1 MQAVRQRNPHHIP
14 CRFELPLGK
23 TLKLL
28 VPEDETAGWAM
39 AAARARWKDEHK
51 AGDGYFMFCNARMVS
66 TSSTLKSLDDK
77 RPEEVRFVV
86 RKEAT
91 FG

>member
-1 MQAVRQRNPHHIP
+1 
-14 CRFELPLGK
+14 
-23 TLKLL
+23 
-28 VPEDETAGWAM
+28 M
-39 AAARARWKDEHK
+39 AAARARWKEGHK

-66 TSSTLKSLDDK
+66 TSTTLKSLDDK
-77 RPEEVRFVV
+77 QPEEVRFVV